1 MKTTYAAVAGLLLIV
16 GAVGMQAAAQDN
28 PGVQNRGGAIQKGR
42 EKAAAVVVPDAATSA
57 APTGAD
63 GTGAPQAVPPAPASA
78 AAATAVA
85 APPVTTKSI
94 SHKGVRRS
102 D

>member
-42 EKAAAVVVPDAATSA
+42 EKAAAVVVPDAATPA

-63 GTGAPQAVPPAPASA
+63 GTGTPQAAAPASA

-94 SHKGVRRS
+94 SQKGVRRS

>member
-28 PGVQNRGGAIQKGR
+28 PGAQNRGGAIQKGR

-63 GTGAPQAVPPAPASA
+63 GTGAPQAAAPASA

-94 SHKGVRRS
+94 SQKGVRRS